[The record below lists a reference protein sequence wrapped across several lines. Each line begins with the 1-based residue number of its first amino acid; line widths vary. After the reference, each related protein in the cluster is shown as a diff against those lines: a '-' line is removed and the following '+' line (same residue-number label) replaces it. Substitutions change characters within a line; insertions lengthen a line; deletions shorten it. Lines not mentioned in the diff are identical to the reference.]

1 MNKKIVLA
9 FICFLPFQLFAQE
22 SWNLKACIAY
32 GLKNNRNSIVYENEK
47 RAADAK
53 AKEALADYLP
63 KVSLTG
69 TLDNNLKV
77 QESVIPGGVFGPDPI
92 RVAFSQKYNSNA
104 QAQLDQTIY
113 DQSLLTGLKASKY
126 NKQQADVNIRKSEET
141 IIYNI
146 GNAYYQIYV
155 YREQL
160 RLLKENL
167 GTYRG
172 QVSIFKLQVEKGVT
186 LQKDLDK
193 VTVDYNNAISQIRIA
208 ESNLTL
214 SENQLKYEMGY
225 PISSALPVDSVSQ
238 QDVAAMI
245 PGIGTGAAADASAPF
260 AAGNRTD
267 YQLSEINAKL
277 LTIDEKRIKAGAL
290 PKLTGY
296 ARYGAVGFGNSIG
309 PAFKELSPFSAVGIK
324 LSIPIFDFFRRN
336 AQYNQAKYKS
346 LNAAENLKLDEGKY
360 ELEYENA
367 KTKMN
372 NAQRNL
378 ESDSRNIHLAES
390 VFKTTD
396 LQYRKGVTDLT
407 EWLTAQNSI
416 KESQNNYLNSLFSFY
431 QAMLDLEKAS
441 GLLKT
446 FYTSL

>member
-1 MNKKIVLA
+1 MNKKILLA
-9 FICFLPFQLFAQE
+9 FIFFVPFQLFSQE
-22 SWNLKACIAY
+22 QWNLKACIAY
-32 GLKNNRNSIVYENEK
+32 GLKNNRNSTVYENEK

-126 NKQQADVNIRKSEET
+126 NKQQAEVNIRKSEET

-172 QVSIFKLQVEKGVT
+172 QVNIFKLQVEKGVT

-214 SENQLKYEMGY
+214 SQNQLKYEMGY

-238 QDVAAMI
+238 QDVAI
-245 PGIGTGAAADASAPF
+245 HIDATNSNDLASPF
-260 AAGNRTD
+260 VVGNRVD
-267 YQLSEINAKL
+267 YRLSEINARL
-277 LTIDEKRIKAGAL
+277 LDIDEKRIKAGAM

-309 PAFKELSPFSAVGIK
+309 PAFKDLSPFSAVGLK

-346 LNAAENLKLDEGKY
+346 LNATENLKLDEGKY

-367 KTKMN
+367 KTKIN
-372 NAQRNL
+372 NARQNL
-378 ESDSRNIHLAES
+378 ESDSRNIQLAES

-431 QAMLDLEKAS
+431 QAKLDLEKAS
-441 GLLKT
+441 GNLKT